1 MSESAEF
8 VIDGNEVN
16 KLLETYQFTAHQP
29 TSQLHQMLPG
39 QVFEAIEKKF
49 VKGLIE
55 QIDKANPETVKFV
68 NLEAIASGPYK
79 DYVNAICGGLT
90 VLIDSL
96 AAKGITVTGVI
107 QNPWVLP
114 WSLVVKIDQNFKGLT
129 APGET
134 TTS

>member
-1 MSESAEF
+1 MSESSEF

-16 KLLETYQFTAHQP
+16 RLLEPYNLTAHQP

-49 VKGLIE
+49 IKGLIE
-55 QIDKANPETVKFV
+55 QIDKANPKTVKFV

-79 DYVNAICGGLT
+79 DYVNAICGGFA

-96 AAKGITVTGVI
+96 VAKNITVTGVI

-114 WSLVVKIDQNFKGLT
+114 WNLVAKIDQNFKGLR
-129 APGET
+129 ASGDT
-134 TTS
+134 TTP